1 MISITYYPFSI
12 CDYFRGTGE
21 TGDKTTYN
29 EKDEKSAISFLYFE
43 GSVTCVDS
51 ANPETIGYIYDPSK
65 GLDKYISPAAS
76 TYVFNTS
83 TEWVCLHKNN
93 DVERYTQLQ
102 SVETTSVIPSGW
114 GFILVKGMI
123 TTSDNITVNV
133 DNYYKP
139 RSTDITL
146 TNISNSTSTIILI
159 K

>member
-1 MISITYYPFSI
+1 MISTTYYPFSI
-12 CDYFRGTGE
+12 CNYFRVTAE
-21 TGDKTTYN
+21 AGDKVTYK
-29 EKDEKSAISFLYFE
+29 EKDENSTISALFFE
-43 GSVTCVDS
+43 GSLTCVDS
-51 ANPETIGYIYDPSK
+51 SNPEAIGYSYEPSK
-65 GLDKYISPAAS
+65 VLDKTYFTSTNTYEIS
-76 TYVFNTS
+76 TN